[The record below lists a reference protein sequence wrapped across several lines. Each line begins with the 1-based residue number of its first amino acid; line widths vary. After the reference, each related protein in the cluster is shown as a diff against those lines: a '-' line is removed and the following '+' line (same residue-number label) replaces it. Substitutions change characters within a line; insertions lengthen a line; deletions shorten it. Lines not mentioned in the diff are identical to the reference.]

1 MNCFSCQLPLKL
13 ETLILFASTHGI
25 NWNSL
30 RSQQEGKMKDASWI
44 LSFSPDCV
52 FKRKCVLFSACTAE
66 ITCGR
71 GKKSDFSNFRWF
83 HFCNAKPLLFLF
95 ALAVSGYDFPKS
107 STTLHEETQPKLC
120 LCSVPTN
127 AFFVLRFCV
136 FHVVVVVVI
145 IIVLFFPIYLS
156 ILSGFS
162 RERAYILESNQASCL
177 KCFIFSC
184 V

>member
-1 MNCFSCQLPLKL
+1 MLVEYWVFLPIAFSNENAFYFRRVQQKL
-13 ETLILFASTHGI
+13 HADE
-25 NWNSL
+25 
-30 RSQQEGKMKDASWI
+30 E
-44 LSFSPDCV
+44 
-52 FKRKCVLFSACTAE
+52 
-66 ITCGR
+66 
-71 GKKSDFSNFRWF
+71 KKSDFSNFRWF

-156 ILSGFS
+156 ILSRFS